1 MLSHEKGKL
10 LESGGET
17 MIPKPPYVKRFS
29 SAKVRFLKGTLEN
42 FFQREFPKLLG
53 PILREKLAAELIRLV
68 DATLPAKDYL
78 KPGQLVWNAVDIS
91 TRADADNP
99 KFVPMILTII
109 DEEDIEKLSN
119 GVKMKDVRKHAIAR
133 IINEAYA
140 QGGLL
145 SMRDISL
152 FSWRHDGVIS
162 QYRQQYEKEHEVTLP
177 HTGSLQDM
185 GTCVSHKNVI
195 IKKII
200 IDKKDPYT
208 VAKETNHSMRAVDR
222 YLKDYKR
229 VEYCF
234 KENKNI
240 EFTMAATGL
249 SKSVVKQYWSILETF
264 HKNS

>member
-1 MLSHEKGKL
+1 M
-10 LESGGET
+10 
-17 MIPKPPYVKRFS
+17 MPKPPYVKKYS
-29 SAKVRFLKGTLEN
+29 SAKVRFLKGTLDN
-42 FFQREFPKLLG
+42 FLQRELPKLLG
-53 PILREKLAAELIRLV
+53 PILRDKLVDELIKLL
-68 DATLPAKDYL
+68 DATLPSKDYL
-78 KPGQLVWNAVDIS
+78 KPGQMVWNAVDIS

-109 DEEDIEKLSN
+109 DEDDIEKLSN

-162 QYRQQYEKEHEVTLP
+162 QYRQQYEKEHELTLP

-185 GTCVSHKNVI
+185 GTCVSHKNII

-200 IDKKDPYT
+200 FDKKDPYT
-208 VAKETNHSMRAVDR
+208 VAKETNHSMWAVDH
-222 YLKDYKR
+222 YLKDYRR

-234 KENKNI
+234 RENKNI
-240 EFTMAATGL
+240 EFTIAATGL
-249 SKSVVKQYWSILETF
+249 SKLLVKQYWNILETF
-264 HKNS
+264 QKYS